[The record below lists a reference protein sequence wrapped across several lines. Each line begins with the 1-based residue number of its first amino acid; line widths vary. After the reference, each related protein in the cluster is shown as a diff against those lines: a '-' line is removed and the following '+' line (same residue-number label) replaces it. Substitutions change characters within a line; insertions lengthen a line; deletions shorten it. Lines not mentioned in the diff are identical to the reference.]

1 LFNNPEKP
9 IAMSEVE
16 FYAIRDFINRQCGLF
31 FEISSKYLLEK
42 RLSRRVHEHQ
52 LSSFREYHYY
62 LLYDKNKAEELNS
75 IVDILTTNETYFLRE
90 EYQLKAF
97 KDEILPE
104 LASKKKDKT
113 LRIWSAGCS
122 TGEEPYTIAMLLLE
136 SRLFSQWKVEVIGSD
151 ISQRVLQVARRGG
164 YSSSSFRVMPDHYR
178 DRFFYKGEDGK
189 HYVNDEVKEKVTFG
203 KVNLLDSQRINLIPD
218 VDIIF
223 CRNVI
228 IYFDIETKKKVI
240 ENFYRKLSDG
250 GYLLL
255 GHSES
260 LMNISTLFKLKHL
273 KNDMVYQ
280 KPELI
285 GLTDHTANEVAQ

>member
-1 LFNNPEKP
+1 LFNNPEKT
-9 IAMSEVE
+9 ISMSEVE
-16 FYAIRDFINRQCGLF
+16 FFAMRDFINGQCGLY

-52 LSSFREYHYY
+52 LSSFREYHYF
-62 LLYDKNKAEELNS
+62 LLYDKDKAEELNR

-97 KDEILPE
+97 KEEILPQ
-104 LASKKKDKT
+104 LAAKKKDKVI
-113 LRIWSAGCS
+113 RIWSAGCS
-122 TGEEPYTIAMLLLE
+122 TGEEPYTIAMLLIE
-136 SRLFSQWKVEVIGSD
+136 TGLFPGWKIEVVGSD
-151 ISQRVLQVARRGG
+151 ISQRVLQVARKGA
-164 YSSSSFRVMPDHYR
+164 YSGSSFRVMPDYYK
-178 DRFFYKGEDGK
+178 DRFFHKGDAEK
-189 HYVNDEVKEKVTFG
+189 LQINDEVKEKVTFG
-203 KVNLLDSQRINLIPD
+203 KLNLLDSQKINLIPD
-218 VDIIF
+218 MDIIF

-240 ENFYRKLSDG
+240 ENFYRKLIDG

-260 LMNISTLFKLKHL
+260 LMNISTSFKLKHL

-285 GLTDHTANEVAQ
+285 GFTDYTA

>member
-1 LFNNPEKP
+1 MFNNPEKP
-9 IAMSEVE
+9 VAMSEVE
-16 FYAIRDFINRQCGLF
+16 FYAIRDFINRQCGLY

-42 RLSRRVHEHQ
+42 RLSRRVYEHQ
-52 LSSFREYHYY
+52 LSSFREYHYF
-62 LLYDKNKAEELNS
+62 LLYDKDKAEELNK

-90 EYQLKAF
+90 EYQLRAF
-97 KDEILPE
+97 KDEIIPE
-104 LASKKKDKT
+104 LVQKKKDKT
-113 LRIWSAGCS
+113 IRIWSAGCS
-122 TGEEPYTIAMLLLE
+122 TGEEPYTIAMLLIE
-136 SRLFSQWKVEVIGSD
+136 SRLFKDWKVEVIGSD

-164 YSSSSFRVMPDHYR
+164 YSGSSFRVMPDYYR
-178 DRFFYKGEDGK
+178 NRYFYKGDDGK
-189 HYVNDEVKEKVTFG
+189 LYINDEVKEKVTFG
-203 KVNLLDSQRINLIPD
+203 KLNLLDSQKINLIPEM
-218 VDIIF
+218 DIIF

-285 GLTDHTANEVAQ
+285 GITDRTVKEAVE

>member
-1 LFNNPEKP
+1 MFNNPEKTLV
-9 IAMSEVE
+9 MSEVE
-16 FYAIRDFINRQCGLF
+16 FYAIRDFINGQCGLY

-52 LSSFREYHYY
+52 LNSFREYHYY
-62 LLYDKNKAEELNS
+62 LLYDKDKAEELNR

-104 LASKKKDKT
+104 LTEKKNDKT
-113 LRIWSAGCS
+113 IRIWSAGCS
-122 TGEEPYTIAMLLLE
+122 TGEEPYTIAMLLIE
-136 SRLFSQWKVEVIGSD
+136 SRLFNNWKVEVIGSD

-164 YSSSSFRVMPDHYR
+164 YAGSSFRVMPDFYK
-178 DRFFYKGEDGK
+178 DRFFYKGEEGRL
-189 HYVNDEVKEKVTFG
+189 YINDEVKEKVTFG
-203 KVNLLDSQRINLIPD
+203 KLNLLDSQKINLIPEM
-218 VDIIF
+218 DIIF

-260 LMNISTLFKLKHL
+260 LMNITTSFKLKHL

-280 KPELI
+280 KPEL
-285 GLTDHTANEVAQ
+285 TAYADHTVKEAVE